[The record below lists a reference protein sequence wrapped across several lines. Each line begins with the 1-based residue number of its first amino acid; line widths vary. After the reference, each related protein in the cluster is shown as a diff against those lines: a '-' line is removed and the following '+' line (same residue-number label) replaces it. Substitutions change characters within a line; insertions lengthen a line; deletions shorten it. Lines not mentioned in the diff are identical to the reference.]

1 MPSPQPPEKSKKV
14 SRACN
19 TCRLKRKKCDGLE
32 PCIFCT
38 ETKVECSY
46 SREPRR
52 RGPPSGYLKNTET
65 RVTLLETL
73 LGLFIQTAGPQTA
86 QGLFDAVQTLRKESS
101 TNTQEIWDAYKVTWT
116 DSDASRAVHD
126 LAGLFAPFSPAENQ
140 TPAVKPLLPLSG
152 KQSQAPPPPPS
163 LPARSPSPF
172 PATLSYRNE
181 SFERTVTHE
190 PTMQSEIPPLHEQNP
205 PAPQQV
211 HLPHVVDMDLS
222 MPMFLP
228 PPSSTGAATPSYTG
242 AYWRTAALTSPSSAL
257 ASLPLPLSPTLADLS
272 FPPTAPPIADLP
284 PQHLCAALLAAYH
297 TDVHPSLPILSPTQ
311 CAPPNP
317 LEATPMLLLALCAY
331 TARLAPLAVP
341 TRVAAD
347 VWYESAS
354 ALLFAALRRAVVS
367 FDVVQTLL
375 FLALRD
381 HGRARDAMAWRG
393 IGAAVRVAVELGLDG
408 SETNSRESTTAGE
421 DVWKRG
427 LWGVVS
433 MLDLF
438 LSIQLS
444 HAPASAEALRPL
456 SFSPR
461 PSLNSVMS
469 MNTPTI
475 MNALP
480 SPSPSVASAAT
491 SPSTTLF
498 RSTPIHN
505 SSAGRED
512 AHDSMDLDDDTALF
526 AYMRTL
532 VRIITR
538 VHFCVTLGYGE
549 TPLSPTS
556 STGTSSTTSFLRDEL
571 AAWHRG
577 LPQRFRVALGGE
589 RVPRAV
595 LEAHMLYQVGVGMLA
610 STGSSVDTDA
620 AADEATSTFNV
631 LLDKYRPSLALAGP
645 HVVWLVFAAARAGL
659 RRSPAKNGL
668 GVGVGP
674 GTARA
679 LQTQLYL
686 LNCREALAAM
696 GETWELARRCAHTL
710 ERLMEGGESRPQSS
724 NAGKRKRE
732 DEAGEEGESSGAK
745 RRDVA
750 RVRGE
755 DGAPGWAEQFDFDAG
770 WGVGMGSDIDP
781 FGMSVDGL
789 WGADGGSAGLWGA
802 GQWDESLWG
811 RNMFS
816 GGQLTPG
823 TGRGLGMGLG
833 LFDAPPGG

>member
-38 ETKVECSY
+38 DTKVECSY

-52 RGPPSGYLKNTET
+52 RGPPSGYLRYTET

-73 LGLFIQTAGPQTA
+73 LGLFIQTSGPQTA
-86 QGLFDAVQTLRKESS
+86 QQLFDAVKTLRTESS
-101 TNTQEIWDAYKVTWT
+101 TNTQEIWDAYKLTWT
-116 DSDASRAVHD
+116 DSDGSRA
-126 LAGLFAPFSPAENQ
+126 
-140 TPAVKPLLPLSG
+140 TPAIKPLLPLSG

-163 LPARSPSPF
+163 VSARSPSPF

-190 PTMQSEIPPLHEQNP
+190 PLVQSEGPSMHEQNP
-205 PAPQQV
+205 PPHPQA
-211 HLPHVVDMDLS
+211 HPPHVDVVDMDLS
-222 MPMFLP
+222 MPMFLTP
-228 PPSSTGAATPSYTG
+228 PPTEAATPLYTG
-242 AYWRTAALTSPSSAL
+242 AYWRTAALASPSPTF
-257 ASLPLPLSPTLADLS
+257 ASLPPPLSPTLADLS
-272 FPPTAPPIADLP
+272 FPPDASPIADLP
-284 PQHLCAALLAAYH
+284 PQHVCAALLATYH

-311 CAPPNP
+311 CGTPDL
-317 LEATPMLLLALCAY
+317 LEASPMLLLALCAY
-331 TARLAPLAVP
+331 TARLAPPAVP

-347 VWYESAS
+347 VWYESAC
-354 ALLFAALRRAVVS
+354 ALLSAALRRAVVS
-367 FDVVQTLL
+367 LDVLC
-375 FLALRD
+375 AD

-393 IGAAVRVAVELGLDG
+393 VGAAARVAVELGLDG
-408 SETNSRESTTAGE
+408 SETNSRGSTDPGE
-421 DVWKRG
+421 DAWKRS
-427 LWGVVS
+427 LWGVIS

-438 LSIQLS
+438 LSIQLG

-456 SFSPR
+456 SFSPQ
-461 PSLNSVMS
+461 PSLNPITS
-469 MNTPTI
+469 MNTPTSR
-475 MNALP
+475 NALP
-480 SPSPSVASAAT
+480 SPSPSVASATT

-498 RSTPIHN
+498 RSTPIHAGS
-505 SSAGRED
+505 SSAGP
-512 AHDSMDLDDDTALF
+512 DTALF
-526 AYMRTL
+526 THTRTL
-532 VRIITR
+532 VRIIAR

-549 TPLSPTS
+549 APSSSSASVSAATSPTP
-556 STGTSSTTSFLRDEL
+556 SFLRDEL

-589 RVPRAV
+589 RVSRAV
-595 LEAHMLYQVGVGMLA
+595 LEAHMLYQVGAGMLA
-610 STGSSVDTDA
+610 WAGTSTSSSASGGMDADA

-659 RRSPAKNGL
+659 RRASPVKNGL
-668 GVGVGP
+668 GVGAGP

-710 ERLMEGGESRPQSS
+710 ERLTEGGESRPQSS

-732 DEAGEEGESSGAK
+732 DDAAEEESGAK
-745 RRDVA
+745 RRDVV
-750 RVRGE
+750 RERGE
-755 DGAPGWAEQFDFDAG
+755 EGAPGWAEQFEFDAG
-770 WGVGMGSDIDP
+770 WGAGVGSAIDP

-789 WGADGGSAGLWGA
+789 WGTDGGSAGSWGA
-802 GQWDESLWG
+802 GQWDESLV
-811 RNMFS
+811 
-816 GGQLTPG
+816 GQLSPG
-823 TGRGLGMGLG
+823 TGRGLGMGL
-833 LFDAPPGG
+833 FDAPPGG